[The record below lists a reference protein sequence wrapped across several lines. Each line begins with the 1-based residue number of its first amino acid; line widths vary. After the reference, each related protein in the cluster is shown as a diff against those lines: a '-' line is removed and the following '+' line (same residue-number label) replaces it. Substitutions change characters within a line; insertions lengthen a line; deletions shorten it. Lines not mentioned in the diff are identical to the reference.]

1 MRFSITVF
9 CEQGR
14 PYTSFHPGKKELP
27 SVANYPFN
35 SFFFYIKFLACSKK
49 WNVPSLLPFV
59 YQRRKKTHGINLQTS
74 PALLFLLPSVC
85 FVLGLIYQHLI
96 NFLFFFNKE
105 QRMQR
110 FFSPHG
116 KSETL
121 WVMCLKNILRFL
133 KRKIIFLKMKIKCSP
148 YTGFYIR
155 GGYCPSSI

>member
-9 CEQGR
+9 LWTGKAIYILSSRKERIAISSQL
-14 PYTSFHPGKKELP
+14 SFQFIFLYKIFGLQQEMKCPFSLALCVSKKEKNTWYQLADFP
-27 SVANYPFN
+27 RVTISVAISVFCIRLN
-35 SFFFYIKFLACSKK
+35 
-49 WNVPSLLPFV
+49 LPTPH
-59 YQRRKKTHGINLQTS
+59 K
-74 PALLFLLPSVC
+74 LP
-85 FVLGLIYQHLI
+85 
-96 NFLFFFNKE
+96 FFFNKE